1 MTEGFTGE
9 GPSTDDPMVTAHAT
23 RHFPAPAERVF
34 DAWLDQRTVGR
45 WLFATPEGEVI
56 RAELEP
62 HEGGRYVIVDRRDAG
77 DAWHGGRYLTIDRP
91 RRLVFT
97 LSVDEHST
105 EADRITVEFQP
116 RDNGECDV
124 AVTHAMSPDNE
135 EYVERTAEGWRGIL
149 DRLAVTLGDQ
159 TKGRGN
165 RD

>member
-1 MTEGFTGE
+1 
-9 GPSTDDPMVTAHAT
+9 
-23 RHFPAPAERVF
+23 
-34 DAWLDQRTVGR
+34 
-45 WLFATPEGEVI
+45 
-56 RAELEP
+56 
-62 HEGGRYVIVDRRDAG
+62 
-77 DAWHGGRYLTIDRP
+77 
-91 RRLVFT
+91 VFT

-105 EADRITVEFQP
+105 ESDRITVEFQP